1 MWSIFHFHPHFYYN
15 WSSNLIKIDARV
27 FNNVFYNSSYSFWMV
42 TSMKKVNNFQ
52 GSRKTP
58 PRKIPTHQTLPWKI
72 PTHFINCLSALFLH
86 LILRSQMEE
95 TGVGESVHLHPPILP
110 KWTILIC
117 PERLN
122 APTWEKIAII
132 SDG

>member
-1 MWSIFHFHPHFYYN
+1 
-15 WSSNLIKIDARV
+15 
-27 FNNVFYNSSYSFWMV
+27 MV
-42 TSMKKVNNFQ
+42 TLMKKVNNFQ

-58 PRKIPTHQTLPWKI
+58 PRKIPTHQTLPWKIPTRKI

-110 KWTILIC
+110 K
-117 PERLN
+117 
-122 APTWEKIAII
+122 
-132 SDG
+132 

>member
-1 MWSIFHFHPHFYYN
+1 
-15 WSSNLIKIDARV
+15 
-27 FNNVFYNSSYSFWMV
+27 MV

-72 PTHFINCLSALFLH
+72 PTHFINCLSALSLH

-110 KWTILIC
+110 K
-117 PERLN
+117 
-122 APTWEKIAII
+122 
-132 SDG
+132 